1 MDNLAF
7 GDEETIGMV
16 HQDEDQDDYKTPNT
30 SRVDETSFIEHALQ
44 KQRQLYG

>member
-16 HQDEDQDDYKTPNT
+16 HDYKTPNT